1 MAFRKTD
8 RCDRCGA
15 QALMLAMKG
24 DLDLLMCAHHGRMH
38 LDKLVLEGW
47 EIDEDFASIEP
58 APLTPA
64 GVAQS

>member
-1 MAFRKTD
+1 
-8 RCDRCGA
+8 
-15 QALMLAMKG
+15 
-24 DLDLLMCAHHGRMH
+24 MH

-47 EIDEDFASIEP
+47 EIDEDFASIDP